1 MEKIS
6 KTVKNP
12 FVLAIALNLIPL
24 LLLVVLGS
32 CRFASMDDFFMSS
45 ILSGAYGSVHDVHL
59 YFVNAV
65 FGYFL
70 KPFYG
75 ILPSVGWYY
84 IFEIAEVFASFIA
97 ITYILLTRLGLKN
110 GIRLSVLFLACLSPL
125 FYFEMEFT
133 KNAALLTAT
142 GMLLLSLGNSKKRKY
157 LVLGVL
163 FAVAGFVMRK
173 DAFYLGL
180 PCFGMLLCFKGLYL
194 KKIPLINI
202 IAALSCAV
210 VVAGVSSFNKSLYQD
225 GEYRYYAE
233 YQGPRAVFGDGR
245 YYDFDAAL
253 DEIEERGLHGIDFKL
268 LTDWTYYDTDVLAK
282 DSLQKFIGIINHN
295 RHEVIL
301 SKMPMAVIQELSR
314 CLHEVNVWLWIAL
327 SIALICLSV
336 RQNRFVPW
344 VSFGYVVAAYSY
356 LLLLNRVA
364 PHVEA
369 SIWLY
374 GSVVLIPFF
383 DRKRLDDFCLSK
395 SMSRLLYVSSVL
407 LYAMGFWNSPNSMK
421 APMFQ
426 SPQDN
431 RWNAFMQYERDN
443 VDKLFFM
450 DLTAYKRFC
459 SRLGGSY
466 RALEPGRLNHI
477 IPLGYWNVHLP
488 SIKKELHKRG
498 IENPFKAFTN
508 SDVLVVNYGKSG
520 LYEEFL
526 ELHYDYDVEWK
537 NLLWSNV
544 PGREFLSF
552 DVTKFYLQEEQHEK

>member
-45 ILSGAYGSVHDVHL
+45 ILSGAYGAEYDVHS
-59 YFVNAV
+59 YFVNAIYGIV
-65 FGYFL
+65 L

-75 ILPSVGWYY
+75 ICPFVGWYY
-84 IFEIAEVFASFIA
+84 VFEVVEVFASFTA
-97 ITYILLTRLGLKN
+97 IIYILLTRLGLKN

-133 KNAALLTAT
+133 KNASLLTAA
-142 GMLLLSLGNSKKRKY
+142 GMLLLSQGNFEKRKY
-157 LVLGVL
+157 LVLGIL
-163 FAVAGFVMRK
+163 FAVAGFVMRR

-180 PCFGMLLCFKGLYL
+180 PCFGMLLCFQWIYL
-194 KKIPLINI
+194 KKFPLINI
-202 IAALSCAV
+202 IVALCCAV
-210 VVAGVSSFNKSLYQD
+210 VVSGVSSFDKTLYRD
-225 GEYRYYAE
+225 GEYHYYAE

-245 YYDFDAAL
+245 YYDYDAAL

-282 DSLQKFIGIINHN
+282 DSLRKFIGIINHN
-295 RHEVIL
+295 RHEIVL
-301 SKMPMAVIQELSR
+301 SKMPMAVAQELSR
-314 CLHEVNVWLWIAL
+314 SLHETNVWLWIVL
-327 SIALICLSV
+327 GIALICFSV
-336 RQNRFVPW
+336 RPYSFVPW
-344 VSFGYVVAAYSY
+344 ASFGYVVATYSY

-383 DRKRLDDFCLSK
+383 DRKRLDSFCLSK
-395 SMSRLLYVSSVL
+395 SMNRILYVSSML
-407 LYAMGFWNSPNSMK
+407 LYAIGFWNSPNEMK
-421 APMFQ
+421 ASMF
-426 SPQDN
+426 STPQDD
-431 RWNAFMQYERDN
+431 RWNAFMQYEKN
-443 VDKLFFM
+443 NADKLFFM

-466 RALEPGRLNHI
+466 KALEPGRLDHI

-488 SIKKELHKRG
+488 SIKKNLHEYG
-498 IENPFKAFTN
+498 IANPFKAMAN
-508 SDVLVVNYGKSG
+508 PDVLVVHYGKADM
-520 LYEEFL
+520 YEEFIR
-526 ELHYDYDVEWK
+526 LHYGADISWK
-537 NLLWSNV
+537 NLFWSNV
-544 PGREFLSF
+544 PGREFFSF

>member
-1 MEKIS
+1 MSFSLENEKHA
-6 KTVKNP
+6 
-12 FVLAIALNLIPL
+12 FVVSLGINTLF
-24 LLLVVLGS
+24 LVLFILLGS
-32 CRFASMDDFFMSS
+32 CRFSSMDDFFMSS
-45 ILSGAYGSVHDVHL
+45 ILAGAYGSVHDVHL

-65 FGYFL
+65 FGCFL

-97 ITYILLTRLGLKN
+97 ITYLLLVRLGLKN
-110 GIRLSVLFLACLSPL
+110 GIRFSVLFLACLSPL

-142 GMLLLSLGNSKKRKY
+142 GMLLLSLGNSEKRKY

-180 PCFGMLLCFKGLYL
+180 PCFGMLLCFKGLYF
-194 KKIPLINI
+194 KKIPLINV
-202 IAALSCAV
+202 IAALCCAI
-210 VVAGVSSFNKSLYQD
+210 VVAGVSWFDKNLYQD

-245 YYDFDAAL
+245 YYDYDAAL

-268 LTDWTYYDTDVLAK
+268 LTKWTYYDSEVLVK
-282 DSLQKFIGIINHN
+282 DSLYKFLGVINHN
-295 RHEVIL
+295 RHDITL
-301 SKMPMAVIQELSR
+301 SKMPMSVIKELSR
-314 CLHEVNVWLWIAL
+314 CLHETNVWFWIIL
-327 SIALICLSV
+327 GFILVCLST
-336 RQNRFVPW
+336 QPHRFVPW
-344 VSFGYVVAAYSY
+344 LSLCYIVAAYTY
-356 LLLLNRVA
+356 LLLLNRIVS
-364 PHVEA
+364 HVED
-369 SIWLY
+369 SVWLY
-374 GSVVLIPFF
+374 ASVMLIPFLNS
-383 DRKRLDDFCLSK
+383 KELDNIRMTA
-395 SMSRLLYVSSVL
+395 SMKKMLFVFATL
-407 LYAMGFWNSPNSMK
+407 LYAIGFWSSSNDMK
-421 APMFQ
+421 VSVFQ
-426 SPQDN
+426 DPQDN

-459 SRLGGSY
+459 FRLGGSY
-466 RALEPGRLNHI
+466 KALEPGRLDHI

-498 IENPFKAFTN
+498 IENPFRAFTN
-508 SDVLVVNYGKSG
+508 TDVLVVNYDKAGS
-520 LYEEFL
+520 YEEFL

-544 PGREFLSF
+544 PGREFFSF
-552 DVTKFYLQEEQHEK
+552 DVTKFSVKGD